1 MKKGYMGLLLAW
13 ILAGMLPVAAAR
25 RPPERPVDINSATAT
40 ELMQLPRVG
49 ARTAE
54 RILAWR
60 QAHGRF
66 RRLEDLLAVKGI
78 GEKAF
83 LRLRPHITLG
93 GGEPAPEG
101 GGPATA
107 GDRQ

>member
-1 MKKGYMGLLLAW
+1 MQGWLLAW
-13 ILAGMLPVAAAR
+13 ALGGLLTGVPLQAASRAAR
-25 RPPERPVDINSATAT
+25 RAPERPVDLNSATIT

-60 QAHGRF
+60 RENGPF
-66 RRLEDLLAVKGI
+66 RRPEDLMAVRGI

-83 LRLRPHITLG
+83 RRLRPHITV
-93 GGEPAPEG
+93 
-101 GGPATA
+101 A
-107 GDRQ
+107 GDGR

>member
-1 MKKGYMGLLLAW
+1 
-13 ILAGMLPVAAAR
+13 
-25 RPPERPVDINSATAT
+25 VDLNSATVT

-60 QAHGRF
+60 RENGPF
-66 RRLEDLLAVKGI
+66 RRPEDLMAVRGI

-83 LRLRPHITLG
+83 QRLRPHITVA
-93 GGEPAPEG
+93 GEG
-101 GGPATA
+101 
-107 GDRQ
+107 R